1 MLLLLSVFLTVWA
14 LCAHG
19 QVKPCDFPEIKHG
32 RLYEEGYYRPYFP
45 APIGKSYYYYCDEN
59 FEPPTETYWG
69 QISCTREGW
78 KPKLLCRRKCILDYL
93 AHGQIQQWK
102 RKYYQGE
109 TARVTCQ
116 SGYSLE
122 NGQSI
127 LTCTENDWV
136 PPAKC
141 LPVNSKGNCGIPL
154 PIDNGDITSS
164 LLPTYAPGS
173 TVEYQCQNLY
183 KLEGRATVRCS
194 NGEWSKPPR
203 CLEPCVISEDIMNK
217 HNIQLRW
224 IDRNKFYTQSGE
236 PVEFSC
242 KYRYRWI
249 SPEPLRTKCVEGRI
263 AYPTCG

>member
-19 QVKPCDFPEIKHG
+19 QGSTCDFPQIKHG
-32 RLYEEGYYRPYFP
+32 NIYDEDRYKQSFPVVPGKYFYYF
-45 APIGKSYYYYCDEN
+45 CHHN
-59 FEPPTETYWG
+59 FVSPSQKPWT
-69 QISCTREGW
+69 QI
-78 KPKLLCRRKCILDYL
+78 
-93 AHGQIQQWK
+93 
-102 RKYYQGE
+102 
-109 TARVTCQ
+109 
-116 SGYSLE
+116 
-122 NGQSI
+122 
-127 LTCTENDWV
+127 TCTEEGWSPTPTCLRQCFFPWV
-136 PPAKC
+136 ENGHSASSGQVHLEGATVQITC
-141 LPVNSKGNCGIPL
+141 DTGYRLPNSQSNITCSETGWSASPICSQTYSKGKCGTPP

-164 LLPTYAPGS
+164 PVPVYAPGS

-183 KLEGRATVRCS
+183 KLEGRPTVRCY